1 MNVFYG
7 KNCNEWQQHRVKAV
21 MLVYPYNEQLVDK
34 SGNEYDQRNDADRE
48 GCFTIGRLKYIFQF
62 GRL

>member
-1 MNVFYG
+1 MV
-7 KNCNEWQQHRVKAV
+7 RVVTNDNRAGSRV
-21 MLVYPYNEQLVDK
+21 RVYPYNEQLVDK